1 MKTLDKPQVK
11 FLSLNDWNFVGG
23 EMKAVV
29 VIFIYILFIYLF
41 IYGGGDSRVVSVSD
55 FKARGTGFESRWG
68 QRSLVLE
75 LVNIYHVLSCSFV
88 EIIRLYVV
96 SVCIN

>member
-41 IYGGGDSRVVSVSD
+41 IYGGGDSRVV
-55 FKARGTGFESRWG
+55 TSRTSKQEG
-68 QRSLVLE
+68 PGSNPGGGKEV
-75 LVNIYHVLSCSFV
+75 
-88 EIIRLYVV
+88 
-96 SVCIN
+96 